1 MLKSLYISNF
11 VLIDEL
17 VYEPASGFSVVT
29 GETGAGKSIILGAL
43 GLLTGKRADSTMLR
57 PGAKKCVIE
66 AVFSNPGKPVWDL
79 IAQEDIEPDDDA
91 CIVRREISSNG
102 KSRAF
107 VNDTPAS
114 LSLLKSLG
122 EVLIDIHSQH
132 KNLLLSN
139 TSFQLDV
146 LDTIASD
153 REELNRYRQ
162 TFTAYEALKR
172 EATELKALREQDIQE
187 HDYLAFQY
195 NQLVEAGLQPD
206 ELPGLEEEARELAH
220 AQEIKQ
226 ELTRFYQAFTDD
238 ERGVSA
244 ALHVALEAL
253 KQASKYMTAVKELQ
267 KRLHVCT
274 VELDDIVSETDALNE
289 RINYDPERLALVSDR
304 IDLINLLLTKHKKQ
318 TTDELLILQ
327 DELSRRLG
335 VIEHYDERIEEIERR
350 IEDCRAQLVLQGEQL
365 HRMRS
370 EAARTVSSHV
380 VKELSKLGI
389 PHIRFEVDV
398 ERSEQPGKD
407 GFDSATF
414 LFSANPDIRPEPV
427 AGIASG
433 GEVARLMLTLKA
445 LIAKH
450 KSLPTIIFDEIDT
463 GVSGDIAERIGVIM
477 REMGAVMQ
485 VVAVTHLPQIAAA
498 GKEHFFVYKDVA
510 EGQTRTRIKKLEDE
524 ERIQEVARM
533 QSGGNLSPVA
543 LAAAGELI
551 KKSR

>member
-162 TFTAYEALKR
+162 IFTAYEALKR

-206 ELPGLEEEARELAH
+206 ELPGLEEEARELEH

-226 ELTRFYQAFTDD
+226 ELTRFYQAFMDD
-238 ERGVSA
+238 ERGASA
-244 ALHVALEAL
+244 ALHVASEAL

-267 KRLHVCT
+267 ERLHACS
-274 VELDDIVSETDALNE
+274 VELDDIVLETDALNE
-289 RINYDPERLALVSDR
+289 KINYDPERLALVSDR
-304 IDLINLLLTKHKKQ
+304 IDLINSLLMKHKKQ

-327 DELSRRLG
+327 DELSCRLG

-365 HRMRS
+365 YRMRS

-389 PHIRFEVDV
+389 PHIRFEVDM

-427 AGIASG
+427 SGIASG

-463 GVSGDIAERIGVIM
+463 GVSGDITERVGVIM

-498 GKEHFFVYKDVA
+498 GKEHFFVYKEVA

-533 QSGGNLSPVA
+533 QSGGNLTPVA